1 MKIRRI
7 EFGRLN
13 LLFAVAMLTCL
24 APGRSSANEL
34 SDVDKTKIC
43 TEMATLFRAA
53 RAIISENQQLI
64 DDPAKGDKGL
74 SGAVVVGKTREKY
87 QQMAGEPLADDA
99 TGSKLA
105 TEARTA
111 MLASIDEVMEANQDW
126 INEQGK
132 GFKGFLP
139 AVFAKMLADRFT
151 KKMSGRMAVKLTAP
165 KYLVRNR
172 GNRPDEWE
180 TKVMDTKF
188 TADTYP
194 RGQAFA
200 ERAAH
205 KKGDAWRLMVPEY
218 YGQSCLKCHGDPK
231 GQRDIT
237 GGLMEGGQL
246 DQLGGAISVALF
258 E

>member
-1 MKIRRI
+1 V
-7 EFGRLN
+7 
-13 LLFAVAMLTCL
+13 LLGLTLLWFAPA
-24 APGRSSANEL
+24 RSFAEDL
-34 SDVDKTKIC
+34 SDSEKTKIC
-43 TEMATLFRAA
+43 TETATLFRAA
-53 RAIISENQQLI
+53 RAVISENQGLI
-64 DDPAKGDKGL
+64 DDAFKGDKGL
-74 SGAVVVGKTREKY
+74 SGKVVMDKAREKF
-87 QQMAGEPLADDA
+87 QQMTGAPLPEDTAGPALAI
-99 TGSKLA
+99 
-105 TEARTA
+105 EARTA
-111 MLASIDEVMEANQDW
+111 MLTSIDEVMEANHDW
-126 INEQGK
+126 INEKGK

-165 KYLVRNR
+165 KSLVRNR

-188 TADTYP
+188 ASATYP

-200 ERAAH
+200 ERATH